1 MVMMNFD
8 YIIDIFTD
16 YAMFFIVFCLIVMDV
31 MMIHSEQYLELAVAV
46 PTTLF
51 AAFVAIVFHNTGEET
66 GTF

>member
-1 MVMMNFD
+1 MMNFD
-8 YIIDIFTD
+8 HIIDIFTD

-51 AAFVAIVFHNTGEET
+51 AAFVAIVCHNTGSEET